1 MLERTAVDALVLAY
15 VEWRE
20 ESTAVRQV
28 YAWWTSGGSEH
39 AARAHAAYHAA
50 LDREEAAATAYEQL
64 IEAAGLVLKT
74 RVNPALVVG
83 GAPRS

>member
-28 YAWWTSGGSEH
+28 YGWWTSGGCED

-64 IEAAGLVLKT
+64 IEAAGQLLRT
-74 RVNPALVVG
+74 TVNPALVLD
-83 GAPRS
+83 GALCR